1 MRQYQR
7 EQVQTVRVCFKEWC
21 NDKHSNVYSNSMNT
35 NEHKWVSEPVK
46 KENAENLMRFLI
58 RRSSKKTK
66 QTITSVES
74 CKRGPLITFRPWGR
88 EPTQN
93 FVRGTHEP
101 ARELDQG
108 AAAVCGHKEGSVL
121 LAISAK
127 PCEAT
132 ALTVACIM
140 LQDRRVPWEGRK
152 IFELLRCDLMN

>member
-93 FVRGTHEP
+93 LVRGTHEP

-140 LQDRRVPWEGRK
+140 LQDRRVPWEERN
-152 IFELLRCDLMN
+152 ISNSSDVT